1 MTVLNMVQRGGTT
14 MDARCL
20 VFVDG
25 KECGGPLTRVDLEA
39 EKIARYDLATY
50 QCSLGH
56 RSYIL
61 HEPRSKARSSDM
73 ACEGIVQMMGELT
86 RKYVETRDPEI
97 RKEIYRLGGELQKME
112 KDDGLDMLATCRINL
127 SGSK

>member
-1 MTVLNMVQRGGTT
+1 MQPK
-14 MDARCL
+14 RCP

-25 KECGGPLTRVDLEA
+25 KECGRELTRVDLEA

-61 HEPRSKARSSDM
+61 LEPRSKARPSDVAREEIEQKM
-73 ACEGIVQMMGELT
+73 DELA
-86 RKYVETRDPEI
+86 RKYTETRDPEI
-97 RKEIYRLGGELQKME
+97 REEIYRLGPELEKM
-112 KDDGLDMLATCRINL
+112 GR
-127 SGSK
+127 GSEG

>member
-1 MTVLNMVQRGGTT
+1 MQPK
-14 MDARCL
+14 RCP

-25 KECGGPLTRVDLEA
+25 KEYGRELTRVDLET

-61 HEPRSKARSSDM
+61 LEPRSKARPHDM
-73 ACEGIVQMMGELT
+73 AREGIEQKMNELARRYVRLAT
-86 RKYVETRDPEI
+86 RKF
-97 RKEIYRLGGELQKME
+97 RKEIYRLGGELEKME
-112 KDDGLDMLATCRINL
+112 KE
-127 SGSK
+127 

>member
-1 MTVLNMVQRGGTT
+1 ME
-14 MDARCL
+14 DKRCP

-25 KECGGPLTRVDLEA
+25 KECGLSLTQVDLEA

-61 HEPRSKARSSDM
+61 LEPRSKDRPSAMAR
-73 ACEGIVQMMGELT
+73 ELKQKMDELA

-97 RKEIYRLGGELQKME
+97 REEIYK
-112 KDDGLDMLATCRINL
+112 LAKQL
-127 SGSK
+127 EEMDKSGKQ

>member
-1 MTVLNMVQRGGTT
+1 ME
-14 MDARCL
+14 DKRCP

-25 KECGGPLTRVDLEA
+25 KECGLPLTRVDLEA

-61 HEPRSKARSSDM
+61 LEPRSKARASDM
-73 ACEGIVQMMGELT
+73 AREVIERKMDELT

-97 RKEIYRLGGELQKME
+97 REEIYKLAKRLEEMDKGVK
-112 KDDGLDMLATCRINL
+112 
-127 SGSK
+127 S

>member
-1 MTVLNMVQRGGTT
+1 
-14 MDARCL
+14 

-25 KECGGPLTRVDLEA
+25 KECGRELTRVDLEA

-61 HEPRSKARSSDM
+61 LEPRSRARPSDVAREAIEQKM
-73 ACEGIVQMMGELT
+73 DELT
-86 RKYVETRDPEI
+86 RKYTETRDPEI
-97 RKEIYRLGGELQKME
+97 REEIYRLGRQLEKME
-112 KDDGLDMLATCRINL
+112 KE
-127 SGSK
+127 

>member
-1 MTVLNMVQRGGTT
+1 MQPK
-14 MDARCL
+14 RCP

-25 KECGGPLTRVDLEA
+25 KECGSELTRVDLEA

-61 HEPRSKARSSDM
+61 LEPQSKARPSDM
-73 ACEGIVQMMGELT
+73 AREEIEEKMDELA
-86 RKYVETRDPEI
+86 RKYTETRDPEI
-97 RKEIYRLGGELQKME
+97 REEIYRLGRELEKME
-112 KDDGLDMLATCRINL
+112 K
-127 SGSK
+127 K

>member
-1 MTVLNMVQRGGTT
+1 ME
-14 MDARCL
+14 DKRCP

-25 KECGGPLTRVDLEA
+25 KECGLPLTRVDLEA

-61 HEPRSKARSSDM
+61 LEPRSKARPSNM
-73 ACEGIVQMMGELT
+73 AREMIERKMDELAH
-86 RKYVETRDPEI
+86 KYVETRDPEI
-97 RKEIYRLGGELQKME
+97 RDELYKLAKQLEKMDKLE
-112 KDDGLDMLATCRINL
+112 KQ
-127 SGSK
+127 

>member
-1 MTVLNMVQRGGTT
+1 

-39 EKIARYDLATY
+39 GKIARYDLATY

-61 HEPRSKARSSDM
+61 FEPRSKARPSDM
-73 ACEGIVQMMGELT
+73 ACEGIVEMMGELT

-112 KDDGLDMLATCRINL
+112 KE
-127 SGSK
+127 